1 MTNILPKKSLR
12 DLKPYRPA
20 VAENKN
26 EDVIRLSVNEGALG
40 PSPKTQK
47 AIQEWSKQ
55 KHLFHRY
62 PDQIDHNL
70 IYEISRLYALLE
82 DNIVLGNGSDDL
94 IQLICNTFLDP
105 GDEGIY
111 TEYGFL
117 VFPQAI
123 KIAGGIPVKAK
134 DANFTVSLE
143 NIQKSITNR
152 TKIIFLANPNNPT
165 GTMVGSLSIESFIKN
180 VRSDILIILDSAY
193 AEYVDSDNY
202 SDGAKFVEAFRNVIM
217 LRTFSKLHALAS
229 LRLGWAYCPIEIAN
243 ILKSVRAPFSVNSLA
258 SYAGIAALKD
268 REFQKLSVSHNAKY
282 RAWIFNKLKQ
292 YQIDFIPSEA
302 NFFLLNF
309 KSEEQ
314 ASDALEYLEKNKIY
328 VRGMQPYNL
337 KTYLRVSIG
346 TEIEMQ
352 KFLDCLLSFLG
363 NKS

>member
-1 MTNILPKKSLR
+1 MSNILPKKSLR
-12 DLKPYRPA
+12 NLRPYRPA
-20 VAENKN
+20 VAESKT

-40 PSPKTQK
+40 PSPKVQK
-47 AIQEWSKQ
+47 AIKDWSKQ

-62 PDQIDHNL
+62 PDQIDQNL
-70 IYEISRLYALLE
+70 IHAIAKQHALIK

-94 IQLICNTFLDP
+94 IQLICNIFLDP

-117 VFPQAI
+117 VFPQSI
-123 KIAGGIPVKAK
+123 KIAGGTPIIAK
-134 DANFTVSLE
+134 DTNFTVSLE
-143 NIQKSITNR
+143 NIQKKITKR

-165 GTMVGSLSIESFIKN
+165 GTMVGSLSIQSFLKS
-180 VRSDILIILDSAY
+180 VRSDILVILDSAY
-193 AEYVDSDNY
+193 AEYVDNKNY
-202 SDGAKFVEAFRNVIM
+202 SDGVKFVHKFKNVVM

-258 SYAGIAALKD
+258 SYAGIAALEDKK
-268 REFQKLSVSHNAKY
+268 FQEQSIAHNIKY
-282 RAWIFNKLKQ
+282 REWIFDKLKR
-292 YQIDFIPSEA
+292 YQIDFIPSET

-309 KSEEQ
+309 KSEQ
-314 ASDALEYLEKNKIY
+314 LASGALQYLEKNKIF

-337 KTYLRVSIG
+337 NSFLRITIG
-346 TEIEMQ
+346 TETEMQ

-363 NKS
+363 NKN